1 MRFRKR
7 VIVYILPV
15 LLSVAAV
22 ANTNKQH
29 ATNVEADKVAQDSIA
44 EDNKSKKNVID
55 EVIWI
60 VGDEP
65 ILKSDVEV
73 MRLQAEMNGQKWDGN
88 PDCLIPEKIAL
99 QKLFLHQAAIDSIEV
114 SEAEISQ
121 NVEAQISNMLQ
132 MVGGSKE
139 KLEEYR
145 HQSIIEMRQEL
156 REEVKDY
163 MLTQRMKESI
173 VKDIKVTP
181 AEVREYFRTL
191 PKDSIP
197 FVPTE
202 VEIEKITSVPKI
214 KQEEIDRVKDKLRD
228 YTDRINRNET
238 TFATLARFYSEDPG
252 SARQGGEL
260 DYAGR
265 GMFDP
270 AFASV
275 AFNLTD
281 PNKISKIVESEY
293 GYHIIQLIDKRG
305 DKIKVRHI
313 LLKPNVSQDE
323 VDKSMHRLDSIA
335 NDIRADKFTFEDAA
349 TFLSDDKDTKNNKGL
364 MANYTE
370 RSSKFKMKELPPE
383 IARVADTLKVGQVS
397 RAFSM
402 INDKGK
408 TECVIIKLKNRV
420 EGHPATITEDFQ
432 VMKAMV
438 EAKRRDEVL
447 EEWVQDKLK
456 STYIKM
462 KGNYKESDFKYKG
475 WIK

>member
-1 MRFRKR
+1 MKFKKR
-7 VIVYILPV
+7 VILYFLPI

-22 ANTNKQH
+22 ANPGNKV
-29 ATNVEADKVAQDSIA
+29 APDNDKKAAAQDSA
-44 EDNKSKKNVID
+44 RNKKSVID

-73 MRLQAEMNGQKWDGN
+73 MRLQAEMNGEKWDGN
-88 PDCLIPEKIAL
+88 PDCLIPERIAL

-121 NVEAQISNMLQ
+121 NVEAQISSMLQ
-132 MVGGSKE
+132 MVGGNKE

-145 HQSIIEMRQEL
+145 HQSLIEMRQEL

-163 MLTQRMKESI
+163 LLTQRMKDNI
-173 VKDIKVTP
+173 VKNIKVTP
-181 AEVREYFRTL
+181 AEVREFFRTL
-191 PKDSIP
+191 PEDSIP

-202 VEIEKITSVPKI
+202 VEIEKISSVPHI
-214 KQEEIDRVKDKLRD
+214 KQEEIDRVKGKLREF
-228 YTDRINRNET
+228 TDRINKNET
-238 TFATLARFYSEDPG
+238 TFATIARFYSEDPG

-313 LLKPNVSQDE
+313 LLKPNVAPDE
-323 VDKSMHRLDSIA
+323 VEKSIHRLDSIA
-335 NDIRADKFTFEDAA
+335 GDIRADKFSFEEAA
-349 TFLSDDKDTKNNKGL
+349 TFLSDDKDTKNNRGL
-364 MANYTE
+364 MANISE

-408 TECVIIKLKNRV
+408 TECVIIKLKSRI

-438 EAKRRDEVL
+438 EAKKREETL
-447 EEWVQDKLK
+447 EEWVQNKLK
-456 STYIKM
+456 STYIRM
-462 KGNYKESDFKYKG
+462 NGTYNESDFKYKG

>member
-1 MRFRKR
+1 MKFKKR
-7 VIVYILPV
+7 ITLYILPA
-15 LLSVAAV
+15 LLSVAAT
-22 ANTNKQH
+22 ANTNSKQTTVSN
-29 ATNVEADKVAQDSIA
+29 AETAVQDTT
-44 EDNKSKKNVID
+44 KSKKNVID

-73 MRLQAEMNGQKWDGN
+73 MRLQSEMSGEKWDGN
-88 PDCLIPEKIAL
+88 PDCLIPERIAL
-99 QKLFLHQAAIDSIEV
+99 QKLFLHQAAIDSIQV

-121 NVEAQISNMLQ
+121 NVEAQISSMLQ

-145 HQSIIEMRQEL
+145 HQTLIEMRQEL

-163 MLTQRMKESI
+163 LLTQRMKESI

-181 AEVREYFRTL
+181 AEVREFFRTL
-191 PKDSIP
+191 PQDSIP

-202 VEIEKITSVPKI
+202 VEIEKISSIPHI
-214 KQEEIDRVKDKLRD
+214 KQEEIDRVKGKLRE
-228 YTDRINRNET
+228 YTDRINKNET
-238 TFATLARFYSEDPG
+238 SFATLARFYSEDPG

-323 VDKSMHRLDSIA
+323 IDKSIHRLDSIA
-335 NDIRADKFTFEDAA
+335 NDIRGAKFSFEEAA

-364 MANYTE
+364 MANLSE

-397 RAFSM
+397 KAFSM

-408 TECVIIKLKNRV
+408 TECVIIKLKNRI

-438 EAKRRDEVL
+438 EAKKREKTL
-447 EEWVQDKLK
+447 EKWVQDKLK
-456 STYIKM
+456 STYVRM
-462 KGNYKESDFKYKG
+462 NGTYKESDFKYKG